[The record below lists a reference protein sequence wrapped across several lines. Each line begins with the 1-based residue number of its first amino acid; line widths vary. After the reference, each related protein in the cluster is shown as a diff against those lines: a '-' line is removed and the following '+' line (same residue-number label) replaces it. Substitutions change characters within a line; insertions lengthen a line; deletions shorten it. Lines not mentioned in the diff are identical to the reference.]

1 MSRRAAENEILNG
14 NITVNGKQAELGDKI
29 LPGADTVRYNGRIIK
44 KESGY
49 HKVYIMLNKPKGYV
63 TTLSDDK
70 GRKCVADL
78 LEGVKTRVFPVGR
91 LDMAS
96 EGLLLLTNDGELS
109 NRLTHPR
116 HEIPK
121 VYKVKV
127 KGSVSPAVIKTLSSP
142 MEIDGYTLA
151 PSEWSV
157 ISEENGKTTLSVTL
171 HEGRNRQIRKMAE
184 KVGLFVLALKRVAIG
199 ELEIGN
205 LPRGKWVYLTDE
217 QVKYL
222 YGEKEDA
229 EDKADR

>member
-1 MSRRAAENEILNG
+1 
-14 NITVNGKQAELGDKI
+14 
-29 LPGADTVRYNGRIIK
+29 
-44 KESGY
+44 
-49 HKVYIMLNKPKGYV
+49 
-63 TTLSDDK
+63 
-70 GRKCVADL
+70 
-78 LEGVKTRVFPVGR
+78 
-91 LDMAS
+91 
-96 EGLLLLTNDGELS
+96 
-109 NRLTHPR
+109 
-116 HEIPK
+116 
-121 VYKVKV
+121 
-127 KGSVSPAVIKTLSSP
+127 